1 MQRLSKDGASIEDK
15 VVTNIHH
22 LVDGIETLMREK
34 PKSPKLD
41 ESDIESEG
49 ANTKEVESLWS
60 PALPRTPTQSVRM
73 CLPESW
79 KSPQPSSLPKDEITI
94 SKATEIAREA
104 EELATQLS
112 RTVAELQIRR
122 EESDVGLESLLF

>member
-1 MQRLSKDGASIEDK
+1 
-15 VVTNIHH
+15 
-22 LVDGIETLMREK
+22 
-34 PKSPKLD
+34 
-41 ESDIESEG
+41 
-49 ANTKEVESLWS
+49 
-60 PALPRTPTQSVRM
+60 M

-104 EELATQLS
+104 EKLATQLS